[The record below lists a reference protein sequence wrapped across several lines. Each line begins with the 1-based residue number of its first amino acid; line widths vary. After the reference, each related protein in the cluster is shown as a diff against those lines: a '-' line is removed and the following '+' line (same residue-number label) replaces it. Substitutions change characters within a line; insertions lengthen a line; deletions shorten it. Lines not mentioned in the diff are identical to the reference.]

1 MASEVELFLEMMAAE
16 KGASRNTLS
25 SYEADLRQFF
35 EVCNAKCQN
44 ISPEDVEK
52 YIGALSLRH
61 YTAKSLARKLSTIR
75 SFCKFLMEEKILKNN
90 PIADISMPKQEKNL
104 PKALDFACLN
114 ALYEKSKARK
124 SLSSRRIGI
133 IAKLMFSSGLRVSEA
148 VELKLSA
155 VNFAKNQIMVKGKGS
170 KERIVFFTDE
180 VKKILQDYVL
190 SDRPV
195 FLEKNKTSPYLFP
208 SKTSKS
214 GHITRD
220 SFGKGLKRLGLEC
233 GLKAKQ
239 IFPHALRHSFAT
251 NLLEKGADLRAVQ
264 RMLGHESIATTEIYT
279 HITPKKLIEQAINA
293 HPLNNFDISRKK
305 EPI

>member
-35 EVCNAKCQN
+35 QTCNAKCQN
-44 ISPEDVEK
+44 ITQKDVEQ
-52 YIGALSLRH
+52 YIKALSLRH
-61 YTAKSLARKLSTIR
+61 YSAKSLARKLSTLR
-75 SFCKFLMEEKILKNN
+75 SFCKFLMEEKILKHN

-104 PKALDFACLN
+104 PKALDFACLKE
-114 ALYEKSKARK
+114 LFEKSKARK
-124 SLSSRRIGI
+124 SLTSRRIGI

-155 VNFAKNQIMVKGKGS
+155 VNFAKNQIMVRGKGS

-190 SDRPV
+190 SDRSA
-195 FLEKNKTSPYLFP
+195 FLGKNKTSPYLFP
-208 SKTSKS
+208 SKTSQS

-220 SFGKGLKRLGLEC
+220 NFSKGLKSLGLEC

-279 HITPKKLIEQAINA
+279 HIAPKKLIEQAINA
-293 HPLNNFDISRKK
+293 HPLKDFNINKK